1 MILPG
6 VVELLLLLSHTA
18 VDLLPDLSQLQLRLQ
33 LLFLGLQH
41 APLFVQG
48 VDGTATLAQLVEK
61 VLDLISQVLV
71 LALNNVKLLNSFLL
85 GSLQAEQLGAV
96 VAAFILGSSNLG
108 SKVGSLG
115 LPLTEHLVEV
125 LGALFSD
132 ESGRMYALILHGEVI
147 KIRCKS
153 RFGLLSIGHFGGKNI
168 HQLLIFHDLCLQL
181 VPGHLKLLDAAH
193 TLSFVA

>member
-71 LALNNVKLLNSFLL
+71 LALDNVKLLNSFLL

-153 RFGLLSIGHFGGKNI
+153 
-168 HQLLIFHDLCLQL
+168 
-181 VPGHLKLLDAAH
+181 
-193 TLSFVA
+193 